1 MSTSIATLNGGTK
14 TLSDEAVAHL
24 EASLRGSLLTPESDG
39 YEEARTIWNG
49 MIDRRPA
56 LIARCT
62 GPADVVRS
70 VRFAVEND
78 LLLAVRG
85 AGHNIAGKG
94 VYDDAFLI
102 DLSQLR
108 SVHVDPQGKI
118 AWVEPGAT
126 LGDLDDETQ
135 TFGLATPVGINST
148 TGIAGLTLGGGF
160 GWLSRK
166 YGLTIDN
173 LRSVNIVTANG
184 ELLHANEDQN
194 ADLFWAVRG
203 GGGNFGV
210 VTAFAFDLHE
220 VNTEI
225 LSGPVIYPLSAGR
238 EVLQHYREFAQ
249 DMHEDLNVWAVLR
262 KAPPFPFLPES
273 AHGQEVVILAAA
285 WFGDMDAGKQA
296 LKPLDD
302 FGPVLG
308 TGLGPHPFV
317 GWQAAFDPLLTP
329 GSRNYWKSHN
339 FIEIP
344 DGLVDAALDYTARLP
359 SDQTEIFFG
368 RLGAAVNRVP
378 VDATAYPHRDAE
390 YVMNVHA
397 RWEEPSEDAKCVAW
411 AREYFDATAPYAT
424 GGVYVNFVPD
434 GDDPIEAAYGPN
446 QDRLVQLKRKYD
458 PNNLF
463 RLNQN
468 IRP

>member
-1 MSTSIATLNGGTK
+1 MGISFATLNGGTK
-14 TLSDEAVAHL
+14 NLYDEAVAML
-24 EASLRGSLLTPESDG
+24 GASLRGRLLRPGSAG
-39 YEEARTIWNG
+39 YDEARTIWNAV
-49 MIDRRPA
+49 IDRRPA

-62 GPADVVRS
+62 GAADVMRS
-70 VRFAVEND
+70 VRFAAEND

-108 SVHVDPQGKI
+108 SVHVDPMRRI
-118 AWVEPGAT
+118 AWVETGAT

-135 TFGLATPVGINST
+135 AFGLATPVGINST
-148 TGIAGLTLGGGF
+148 TGVAGLTLGGGF

-166 YGLTIDN
+166 FGLTIDN
-173 LRSVNIVTANG
+173 LRSVDLVTAKG
-184 ELLHANEDQN
+184 ELVHASEAENP
-194 ADLFWAVRG
+194 DLFWGVRG

-210 VTAFAFDLHE
+210 VTTFELDLHD

-225 LSGPVIYPLSAGR
+225 LSGPVVYPLSAGR
-238 EVLQHYREFAQ
+238 HLLQHYRDFGRN
-249 DMHEDLNVWAVLR
+249 MPEDLNIWAVLR
-262 KAPPFPFLPES
+262 KAPPFPFLPAS
-273 AHGQEVVILAAA
+273 VHGQDVVILAAA
-285 WFGDMDAGKQA
+285 WFGDMNAGKKA
-296 LKPLDD
+296 LKPLDS
-302 FGPVLG
+302 FGPILG
-308 TGLGPHPFV
+308 TGVGPHPFV

-339 FIEIP
+339 FIEIT
-344 DGLVDAALDYTARLP
+344 DDLIDVALDYAARLP
-359 SDQTEIFFG
+359 LDQTEIFFG
-368 RLGAAVNRVP
+368 RLGAAVNQIP

-397 RWEEPSEDAKCVAW
+397 RWEKPSGDAKCVAW
-411 AREYFDATAPYAT
+411 ARAYFEATAPYAT

-434 GDDPIEAAYGPN
+434 GEDPIESAYGPN
-446 QDRLVQLKRKYD
+446 QDRLVQIKRKYD